1 MIWSL
6 VAAWPCGAPS
16 IPPRGRAAFIGQ
28 CSKGG
33 RAVPQ
38 LMFDSDDPAV
48 LELPIFNDSRVA
60 TYADLLTPAIVAKF
74 GRRLAVIDR
83 GHGDPLNLAHIV
95 DVERGA
101 LTIEQGAAKIRQ
113 WVSERRPWVTAY
125 VNRSNRD
132 TMKAALGSVDPF
144 WWVAT
149 LDGTMNVQD
158 SYTALVQFAGE
169 AAFGLHVDVSVV
181 YHTGWNEFVHL
192 TDLNLLASVQ
202 ANARTMLSV
211 AQALAGQAQ
220 GL

>member
-1 MIWSL
+1 
-6 VAAWPCGAPS
+6 
-16 IPPRGRAAFIGQ
+16 
-28 CSKGG
+28 
-33 RAVPQ
+33 
-38 LMFDSDDPAV
+38 MFDSDDPAV

-60 TYADLLTPAIVAKF
+60 TYADLLTPQIVAKF

-83 GHGDPLNLAHIV
+83 GNGDPMNRAHIA
-95 DVERGA
+95 DVERGV

-113 WVSERRPWVTAY
+113 WTAEHRPYVTTY

-132 TMKAALGSVDPF
+132 AMKAALGNVDPF

-158 SYTALVQFAGE
+158 SYSSLVQFAGE

-181 YHTGWNEFVHL
+181 YHTGWLEFVHQ
-192 TDLNLLASVQ
+192 TDLALLESVQ
-202 ANARTMLSV
+202 SNARTMLSV
-211 AQALAGQAQ
+211 AQALAGQAA

>member
-1 MIWSL
+1 
-6 VAAWPCGAPS
+6 
-16 IPPRGRAAFIGQ
+16 
-28 CSKGG
+28 
-33 RAVPQ
+33 
-38 LMFDSDDPAV
+38 MFDSDDPAV

-60 TYADLLTPAIVAKF
+60 TYADLVTPALVAKF

-83 GHGDPLNLAHIV
+83 GHGDPLNLATIV

-101 LTIEQGAAKIRQ
+101 LTIEQGAAKIKG
-113 WVSERRPWVTAY
+113 WVAEHRPYVTAY

-132 TMKAALGSVDPF
+132 AMKAALGGVDPF

-169 AAFGLHVDVSVV
+169 AAIGLHVDVSVV

-192 TDLNLLASVQ
+192 TDLNTVANIQRDAASLASMAESVLTL
-202 ANARTMLSV
+202 ARQL
-211 AQALAGQAQ
+211 
-220 GL
+220 